1 MIRVAVLRREV
12 EEAVFCSDRYA
23 AVIAN
28 MLVRP
33 AGYVKQRSLAAIRI
47 AKQGNVD
54 RASFLVGHFLHL
66 V

>member
-12 EEAVFCSDRYA
+12 EEAVFSSDRYA
-23 AVIAN
+23 TVIAN
-28 MLVRP
+28 GLVRP
-33 AGYVKQRSLAAIRI
+33 ADYVKQRSLASTRI
-47 AKQGNVD
+47 AEQGNVD